1 MKISPSTIYYKM
13 GGLMIFMTK
22 KANTKEDNKAEKS
35 APVIRN
41 QKKILY
47 EAVQEHPTRNYK
59 IVGALTRAGLYKQY
73 RAEEAVYGIEN
84 IEPSITDSELAKII
98 KDYTGE

>member
-1 MKISPSTIYYKM
+1 
-13 GGLMIFMTK
+13 MTNK
-22 KANTKEDNKAEKS
+22 KTNTKEDKAETKT
-35 APVIRN
+35 APVIKN

-47 EAVQEHPTRNYK
+47 EAVQQHPTRNYK

-73 RAEEAVYGIEN
+73 KEEERVYGIEN
-84 IEPSITDSELAKII
+84 IKPSITDSELEKII

>member
-1 MKISPSTIYYKM
+1 
-13 GGLMIFMTK
+13 MTNK
-22 KANTKEDNKAEKS
+22 KTNTKETTKAEKS
-35 APVIRN
+35 APVIKN

-47 EAVQEHPTRNYK
+47 EAVQENPTQNYK
-59 IVGALTRAGLYKQY
+59 IVGALTRAGLYNQY
-73 RAEEAVYGIEN
+73 KEEEVVYGIEN

>member
-1 MKISPSTIYYKM
+1 
-13 GGLMIFMTK
+13 MTNK
-22 KANTKEDNKAEKS
+22 KTNTKEDTKAETKS

-47 EAVQEHPTRNYK
+47 EAVQEHPTQNYK

-73 RAEEAVYGIEN
+73 KEEEAVYGIEN
-84 IEPSITDSELAKII
+84 ITPSITDSELAKII